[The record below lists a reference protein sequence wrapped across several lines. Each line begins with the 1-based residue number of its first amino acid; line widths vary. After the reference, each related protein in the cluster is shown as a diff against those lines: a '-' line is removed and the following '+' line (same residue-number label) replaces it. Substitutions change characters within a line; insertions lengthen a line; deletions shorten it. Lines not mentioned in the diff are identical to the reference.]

1 MEQRYD
7 AVMEVLKEGR
17 TVVEVAARY
26 GVSRQ
31 SVHNWITRYQEEGIE
46 ALANRSSRPRGCP
59 HQMPPELETRVV
71 QMRLAHPRWG
81 PKTIAFQLE
90 RAGVDQVP
98 SPSGIKRALRRRGL
112 VEYGPRRRKKKQYRR
127 WERDW
132 AMELWQMDVVG
143 EILLKDGTEL
153 KAVTGVDD
161 HSRYCVSAKLVRR
174 ATSRAVCDAL
184 LQALERH
191 GVPDELLTDNA
202 KVFTGRIGPH
212 PVECSSTASAGRT
225 AYATCSRPCAL
236 RPRRARSSASTGRF
250 ETTFWQKPLS
260 PTSTRPRRRSTC
272 GWRSTT
278 PGALISPSTWR
289 LLPSASQRP
298 SRVPS
303 SSSQN
308 ELNHP

>member
-31 SVHNWITRYQEEGIE
+31 SVHNWITLYQEEGIE

-59 HQMPPELETRVV
+59 HQMPPELKTRVV

-81 PKTIAFQLE
+81 PKTIAFQLA
-90 RAGVDQVP
+90 RAGVDAVP

-112 VEYGPRRRKKKQYRR
+112 VEYSPRRRKKKEYRR
-127 WERDW
+127 WERDR

-153 KAVTGVDD
+153 KAATGVDD

-202 KVFTGRIGPH
+202 RVFTGRIGPH
-212 PVECSSTASAGRT
+212 PVEVLFDRICRENGHPPPAHGRALSDHHGQDRALPQDASRRLSGRSLPHRHRPGPGGSRSVSGGVQHLAPSSVPRHGDSCR
-225 AYATCSRPCAL
+225 AL
-236 RPRRARSSASTGRF
+236 RNGQAERRVQA
-250 ETTFWQKPLS
+250 P
-260 PTSTRPRRRSTC
+260 
-272 GWRSTT
+272 
-278 PGALISPSTWR
+278 
-289 LLPSASQRP
+289 
-298 SRVPS
+298 
-303 SSSQN
+303 
-308 ELNHP
+308 